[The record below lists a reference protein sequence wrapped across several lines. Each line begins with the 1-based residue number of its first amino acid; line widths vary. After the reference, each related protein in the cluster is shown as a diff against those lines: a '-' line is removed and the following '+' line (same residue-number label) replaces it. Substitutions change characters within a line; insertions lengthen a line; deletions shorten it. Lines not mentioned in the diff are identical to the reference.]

1 MFIDARLN
9 PFRSR
14 GKIKTGIQ
22 PDVRAARR
30 RAGRTVWRKNFKYKG
45 REAVDLNQ
53 TILRKYLFAAFF

>member
-22 PDVRAARR
+22 PDVRAARQGE
-30 RAGRTVWRKNFKYKG
+30 GRTVWRKDFKYQG

-53 TILRKYLFAAFF
+53 TTLRK